1 MDFLKKLTLGVV
13 RVTDFIN
20 FRDNCNFS
28 INQLVASPCCVDLVR
43 GDWVYVV
50 RCLFLFGIS

>member
-1 MDFLKKLTLGVV
+1 M
-13 RVTDFIN
+13 TDFIN